1 MAKTARGH
9 GMGKAGELAAATV
22 DKKLKARWEQEF
34 TRFTQA
40 KGAETEG
47 WDELYE
53 ALDAILNHDPPLY
66 RAGGYKSAR
75 AFLKDHMKGQDIRTV
90 QANIRVAKHFDPKDE
105 RAHGT
110 AKLALLLD
118 YLEASTGSSE
128 LPAKLDPSQV
138 RVEVKDGKSTRKA
151 RFPELSY
158 DELRAAV
165 RAAKG
170 RRGQPVKT
178 DSPAVRAIRKTLREG
193 GWETVGVRGR
203 GTRVDLTGIEVGQL
217 PAIGKALA
225 RLKL

>member
-9 GMGKAGELAAATV
+9 DRDKAGEIASATV

-34 TRFTQA
+34 ARFTQA
-40 KGAETEG
+40 KGAEAEG

-53 ALDAILNHDPPLY
+53 ALDAILNHNPPLY
-66 RAGGYKSAR
+66 LAGGYKSAR
-75 AFLKDHMKGQDIRTV
+75 AFLKDQMKGQDIRTV
-90 QANIRVAKHFDPKDE
+90 QANIRVARHFDPNDE

-128 LPAKLDPSQV
+128 LPAKLDPSRV

-151 RFPELSY
+151 RFTELSY

-170 RRGQPVKT
+170 RQGQPVKT
-178 DSPAVRAIRKTLREG
+178 DPPVVRAIRKTLRDG
-193 GWETVGVRGR
+193 GWGAVGVRGR
-203 GTRVDLTGIEVGQL
+203 GTKVDLTGIEVAEL
-217 PAIGKALA
+217 PAIAKALA
-225 RLKL
+225 RLKV